1 MGQAVHYRRQ
11 AIDCARKAT
20 ETTDQEECNLLFE
33 MSEAWTK
40 IASVEADVKRQAA
53 AVWTIHTLHQ

>member
-1 MGQAVHYRRQ
+1 MRQAIHYRRQ
-11 AIDCARKAT
+11 AIDCARRAS
-20 ETTDQEECNLLFE
+20 ETNDQEERNLLFE

-53 AVWTIHTLHQ
+53 AEWTLRTLHQ